1 MPNATR
7 LVRNLMQESKTVTFY
22 AMPFASLIA
31 AILANMALAEG
42 EEEDQQAALAL
53 GRGALTA

>member
-1 MPNATR
+1 M
-7 LVRNLMQESKTVTFY
+7 TFY